1 MNRKQLA
8 KFGCLPVAVIA
19 GIAIAMGS
27 GDSDN
32 DETDDAKPK
41 ATVTATASVAKD
53 THSTE
58 ETAFLLTTRNKIPAL
73 KKVPD
78 KQILDLGHSSCDA
91 IDAGNS
97 PAAVAARAEEGLQI
111 GAENS
116 AYIVGAA
123 VSQFCPE
130 HEDQL

>member
-1 MNRKQLA
+1 MNRTRKQIA
-8 KFGCLPVAVIA
+8 KFGCLPVAILV
-19 GIAIAMGS
+19 GIAIAMGG
-27 GDSDN
+27 GDSD
-32 DETDDAKPK
+32 DEKTDDAKPK
-41 ATVTATASVAKD
+41 ATAATKD
-53 THSTE
+53 AHSTE
-58 ETAFLLTTRNKIPAL
+58 ETAFLLATRNKLPAL

-97 PAAVAARAEEGLQI
+97 PVAVAARAEEGLQI